1 MAIRAQRVVAK
12 FLTGDLRHAGTA
24 HTQPDCVRL
33 GVKPGTTPSDKPP
46 VRIFLGTEAFQFRAE
61 RVFIWSIER
70 VRDPARVYEIYL
82 MRDFAGFKRRLWLT
96 GFTNYR
102 FAIPELAGGQGR
114 AIYNDVDQIYL
125 RDPAELFDLDMGSA
139 GVLSINDRD
148 TSVMLIDCQRMI
160 ELWNGQTARN
170 YGNRDLEAH
179 MRQANLWGPLD
190 GGWNARDAEYVPG
203 QSMCIHYTTIH
214 SQPWRPTP
222 QDFVYRWNPAGD
234 IWLQLEHEAD
244 EAGFHVFDA
253 KQPSPDFHLQ
263 ANQRLAQSV
272 SHAQRRDFRR
282 LIQDA
287 GAVTAAYYGYG
298 TPTDAM
304 LGAELTISACPEAL
318 SQIIQNDIV
327 DVVLANGLAQLPGPD
342 IAWVLDRLFAQARLG
357 ISVAINLDNRANRS
371 TPALA
376 LWWYQQLVAAGARA
390 PHKHWR
396 LAVRYQS
403 CLRGEQTQYWSGG
416 SLLTDQ
422 PRVWAL
428 MHYKTGHRSQVQGLV
443 EALDWQ
449 VEAREISRDCLQY
462 GLAMAR
468 DRLGLPATSWPDG
481 LSPPWPD
488 VVVASGWLPALA
500 ARAVSWR
507 SQATTRLILMGR
519 RGSRVGETQDIGVAC
534 RHFRLPPNPRQLE
547 TVLPPCKI
555 TPQLLAEQQ
564 SAQQDLF
571 ANPQGPHVV
580 CLVGGDNPQYQLD
593 RATAAD
599 LATRMQQQVDALG
612 GTLAVL
618 TSRRTSFEAE
628 AALRSRLSGNSRLVT
643 WQECQQGSN
652 PYLDYLAAAD
662 ILIVTGE
669 SESMLAEAV
678 ATGRPVYIATLPE
691 GKPDWRRRIAD
702 WVVTQA
708 EQDRFNAR
716 GSRRPQEGLQYACAR
731 LLDHRVF
738 LPRRDMSSLHETLL
752 TQGVARMLGD
762 SLELW
767 QPQPW
772 SEMQQVAQRIR
783 LLLDLP
789 AASA

>member
-1 MAIRAQRVVAK
+1 MAIRAQRVVEK

-33 GVKPGTTPSDKPP
+33 EPKPGTTPSDKPP

-61 RVFIWSIER
+61 RVFIWSVER
-70 VRDPARVYEIYL
+70 VRDPARAYEIYL

-102 FAIPELAGGQGR
+102 FTIPELAGGQGR

-125 RDPAELFDLDMGSA
+125 RDPAELFDLDMGPA

-160 ELWNGQTARN
+160 ELWNGRTARN
-170 YGNRDLEAH
+170 HGNRDLEAY
-179 MRQANLWGPLD
+179 MRQADLWGPLD

-222 QDFVYRWNPAGD
+222 QDFVYRWNPAGE
-234 IWLQLEHEAD
+234 IWLQLEREAD
-244 EAGFHVFDA
+244 DAGFHVFDA
-253 KQPSPDFHLQ
+253 EHPSPDFHLQ
-263 ANQRLAQSV
+263 SGQRQAQNV

-304 LGAELTISACPEAL
+304 LGVGLAISARPESL
-318 SQIIQNDIV
+318 TETIQTDTV
-327 DVVLANGLAQLPGPD
+327 DVVLATGLGQLPGPD

-357 ISVAINLDNRANRS
+357 VSVAVTLDGSSDRS

-376 LWWYQQLVAAGARA
+376 LWWYQQMVAAGARA

-396 LAVRYQS
+396 LAVRYNS
-403 CLRGEQTQYWSGG
+403 CLRTEQTQYWSGG
-416 SLLTDQ
+416 SLLADQ

-428 MHYKTGHRSQVQGLV
+428 MHYKIGHRSQVRGLV
-443 EALDWQ
+443 AALGWQ
-449 VEAREISRDCLQY
+449 VEAREISREWLQY

-468 DRLGLPATSWPDG
+468 DRLGLPTTAWPNG

-488 VVVASGWLPALA
+488 VVVASGWLPAVA
-500 ARAVSWR
+500 ARAVSRR

-519 RGSRVGETQDIGVAC
+519 RGGRVGETQDIGVAC
-534 RHFRLPPNPRQLE
+534 RHFRLPPNPRQIE

-555 TPQLLAEQQ
+555 TPQLLAEQKPDNE
-564 SAQQDLF
+564 ALF
-571 ANPQGPHVV
+571 ASSQGPHVV
-580 CLVGGDNPQYQLD
+580 CLIGGDNPQYQLD
-593 RATAAD
+593 KSTATD
-599 LATRMQQQVDALG
+599 LAARAQQQVDALG
-612 GTLAVL
+612 GDLAVL

-628 AALRSRLSGNSRLVT
+628 AALRSQLGDNSRLLT
-643 WQECQQGSN
+643 WQECCQADN

-678 ATGRPVYIATLPE
+678 ATGKPVYIAALPE
-691 GKPDWRRRIAD
+691 GKPDLRRRIAD
-702 WVVTQA
+702 WVVMQA

-731 LLDHRVF
+731 LLDHRIF
-738 LPRRDMSSLHETLL
+738 LPRRDMPSLHETLL
-752 TQGVARMLGD
+752 EQGVARLLAD
-762 SLELW
+762 SLEIW
-767 QPQPW
+767 KPRRW
-772 SEMQQVAQRIR
+772 SEMRQVAQRIR
-783 LLLDLP
+783 AMLNLPELP
-789 AASA
+789 A